1 MVYFPQTGWES
12 KPQRSWVTLA
22 QFSYAPNESSEGWVL
37 NSGPQMD
44 SQHGNPSV
52 SEFDHNQKEVV
63 GKARV
68 GSGGDSP
75 ESVDLIPHR
84 LKADGQH

>member
-1 MVYFPQTGWES
+1 
-12 KPQRSWVTLA
+12 
-22 QFSYAPNESSEGWVL
+22 
-37 NSGPQMD
+37 MD